1 MVFDKI
7 STTIL
12 LDTEGNQIGPH
23 LGGVLETVYV
33 IPTSAAPTEGGTA
46 RGNTTPSSTYA
57 QENLPFV
64 NRKLDLRTKF
74 SAPSNVSSAKSSEP
88 SDTYTADGPQNL
100 ASYSLDPP
108 NSFPQPT
115 SIPAIDTISVTSPTP
130 MGSIGD
136 EMNTIKNLPSLPPIG
151 SEMSENEKIP
161 GIEEITSMQIPLS
174 FEEEEPLEKSHATSG
189 DFIPGHANTG
199 HTNSSHANP
208 TASSSNETT
217 ADARR
222 REFVASNR
230 GDFLET
236 KSIHP
241 LKLRSSQV
249 KKKESEKEKN
259 NQSTNKDNKDKKVR
273 RHYAHSK
280 LSKKR
285 VAIPPPKPIDPIQPL
300 MEKFQKE
307 KEVGDIKEHVVEMEK
322 IKPHEAIDKHLISIE
337 PQPDI
342 EPIENHLTKEQSD
355 TIEPI
360 ENHQLKTVKQ

>member
-115 SIPAIDTISVTSPTP
+115 SIPAIDTISVRSPTP

-136 EMNTIKNLPSLPPIG
+136 EMNTIENLPSLPPIG
-151 SEMSENEKIP
+151 SEMNENEKIP

-174 FEEEEPLEKSHATSG
+174 FEEEEPLEK
-189 DFIPGHANTG
+189 
-199 HTNSSHANP
+199 SHANP

-249 KKKESEKEKN
+249 KRQESEKEKT
-259 NQSTNKDNKDKKVR
+259 NQSTNKNNKDKKVR

-300 MEKFQKE
+300 MEKFEKE
-307 KEVGDIKEHVVEMEK
+307 KEVGDIKEHVLDMEK

-337 PQPDI
+337 SQPNI
-342 EPIENHLTKEQSD
+342 EPIEKHLTKEQSD

>member
-1 MVFDKI
+1 
-7 STTIL
+7 
-12 LDTEGNQIGPH
+12 
-23 LGGVLETVYV
+23 
-33 IPTSAAPTEGGTA
+33 
-46 RGNTTPSSTYA
+46 
-57 QENLPFV
+57 
-64 NRKLDLRTKF
+64 
-74 SAPSNVSSAKSSEP
+74 
-88 SDTYTADGPQNL
+88 
-100 ASYSLDPP
+100 
-108 NSFPQPT
+108 
-115 SIPAIDTISVTSPTP
+115 

-136 EMNTIKNLPSLPPIG
+136 EMNTIENLPSLPPIG
-151 SEMSENEKIP
+151 SEMNENEKIP

-174 FEEEEPLEKSHATSG
+174 FEEEEPLEKSHATSS

-222 REFVASNR
+222 REFVASNP

-236 KSIHP
+236 KSIHR

-249 KKKESEKEKN
+249 KRQESVKEKN
-259 NQSTNKDNKDKKVR
+259 NQRTNKNNKDNKVR
-273 RHYAHSK
+273 HHYAHSK

-322 IKPHEAIDKHLISIE
+322 IKPHEAIDKHLISME

-355 TIEPI
+355 TIQPI
-360 ENHQLKTVKQ
+360 ENHQLKMVKQWSLSSNTSYTSRTSQRTLILCSLYYGYCTIPEVTFSSRVRLHDLVLCMIRHLVTQCCSVVESSMCLLP

>member
-12 LDTEGNQIGPH
+12 LDTEGSQIGPH
-23 LGGVLETVYV
+23 LGGALETVYV
-33 IPTSAAPTEGGTA
+33 IPTSAAPTEDGTA

-57 QENLPFV
+57 QENFPFV

-115 SIPAIDTISVTSPTP
+115 SIPAIATISVTSPTP

-151 SEMSENEKIP
+151 SEMSENENIP
-161 GIEEITSMQIPLS
+161 GIEEITNMQIPLS
-174 FEEEEPLEKSHATSG
+174 FEEEEPLGKSHATSG

-208 TASSSNETT
+208 TASSSNDTT

-222 REFVASNR
+222 REFVASNP

-249 KKKESEKEKN
+249 ISYPDLPRPRGKKTE
-259 NQSTNKDNKDKKVR
+259 
-273 RHYAHSK
+273 
-280 LSKKR
+280 
-285 VAIPPPKPIDPIQPL
+285 
-300 MEKFQKE
+300 
-307 KEVGDIKEHVVEMEK
+307 
-322 IKPHEAIDKHLISIE
+322 
-337 PQPDI
+337 
-342 EPIENHLTKEQSD
+342 
-355 TIEPI
+355 
-360 ENHQLKTVKQ
+360 

>member
-33 IPTSAAPTEGGTA
+33 IPTSAAPTEDGTA
-46 RGNTTPSSTYA
+46 LGNTTPSSPYA

-136 EMNTIKNLPSLPPIG
+136 EMNTIENLPSLPPIG
-151 SEMSENEKIP
+151 SEMNENEKIP

-174 FEEEEPLEKSHATSG
+174 FEEEEPLEKSHATSS

-249 KKKESEKEKN
+249 KRQESEKEKT
-259 NQSTNKDNKDKKVR
+259 NQSTNKNNKDKKVR